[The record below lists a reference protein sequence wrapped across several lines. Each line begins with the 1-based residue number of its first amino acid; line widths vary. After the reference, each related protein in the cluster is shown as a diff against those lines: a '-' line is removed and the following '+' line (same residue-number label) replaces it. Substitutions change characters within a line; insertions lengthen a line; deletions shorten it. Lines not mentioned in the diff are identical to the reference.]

1 MIFGFLIVKGT
12 ILNDFPFETFLSS
25 EITLPNEET
34 IYNPSYPITSFQI
47 SPSKE
52 MLLIN
57 SSFVI
62 AN

>member
-1 MIFGFLIVKGT
+1 MIFGFLIVKGSV
-12 ILNDFPFETFLSS
+12 LYDFPFGTCLSN
-25 EITLPNEET
+25 EITRPNEET